1 MKLRLLVIQVF
12 FSVVL
17 LRAQD
22 PHFTQFSAAPFTVNP
37 AYTGVFNGTARFMSN
52 YRQQWANLV
61 DPFTTALVAA
71 DVKVGPISTEQDQHP
86 FNIGVQLMQDKSMA
100 GAFKSSYG
108 GLMASYHVN
117 LDAAESQSIGAGLS
131 INYGNRKMDFS
142 SISFDRQF
150 TSGGYNLSLPSG
162 EAAMQ
167 NMKPFYSV
175 GAGLL
180 FKSSNPLSGTFFDVG
195 FSGYHF
201 NKPIQTVIDDPN
213 QVLPI
218 RWSGQVTFQQYISDV
233 NLINIRGLYQAQGA
247 VSYLL
252 AGASYARIF
261 GEEDQNM
268 IGAGLWYRSGESFA
282 PYAYIESN
290 GLQIG
295 FSYEISYN
303 GLKKILTPASTFE
316 LSLQWRVGNIL
327 EKGVR

>member
-12 FSVVL
+12 FSVAL
-17 LRAQD
+17 IHAQD

-61 DPFTTALVAA
+61 DPFTTTVVAG
-71 DVKVGPISTEQDQHP
+71 DVKVGRMDPDKDQHP
-86 FNIGVQLMQDKSMA
+86 FNVGIQLMQDKSMA

-117 LDAAESQSIGAGLS
+117 LDAAEYQTIGAGLS
-131 INYGNRKMDFS
+131 INYGNRRIDFS
-142 SISFDRQF
+142 DISFDRQF

-180 FKSSNPLSGTFFDVG
+180 FRSSNPISGTFFDAG

-201 NKPIQTVIDDPN
+201 NKPIQTVMSDPN

-233 NLINIRGLYQAQGA
+233 NLLNIRALYQQQAD

-252 AGASYARIF
+252 AGVSYGRLF
-261 GEEDQNM
+261 GEEEENM

-282 PYAYIESN
+282 PYAFIETN
-290 GLQIG
+290 GIQIG
-295 FSYEISYN
+295 FSYDITYN
-303 GLKKILTPASTFE
+303 SLKKTMAPASSFE
-316 LSLQWRVGNIL
+316 LSLQWRVGGIL
-327 EKGVR
+327 HRSIR